1 MLRWLRPLMAWNSEQ
16 RANGLAGS
24 IAFGALGILY
34 LSAPPL
40 PAGSDTVRIAAPKSR
55 ALQLQPAT
63 SPGQALANVP
73 DPSVPV
79 IEISSTREL
88 TPEEA
93 AERTLRTKIARL
105 ERGRDFLQ
113 KVPDY
118 TAQFTKQ
125 ELVAGSLLDEQVIY
139 LKCRH
144 EPFSVY
150 LRWLTGDAGREVL
163 YVDGLNNGS
172 MIVHAGGW
180 KARLPALT
188 ISPDSSLAMAE
199 SRYPVTKA
207 GLLGLVDMSLSV
219 HNEDLVKKNFARCDQ
234 LADQEFDERMC
245 STFVIEYKNAEI
257 SPTYRKSVV
266 LIDNEWHVP
275 LYVRNFGWPGPAQTI
290 DGDLDEAT
298 LIEYYTFTDIQ
309 LRSQLVATDFDRAN
323 EEYRFR

>member
-1 MLRWLRPLMAWNSEQ
+1 MLKWLRRLPTWNQEQ
-16 RANGLAGS
+16 RANGLAGM

-34 LSAPPL
+34 LEAPAL
-40 PAGSDTVRIAAPKSR
+40 PAGSDTVRLTAPKSR
-55 ALQLQPAT
+55 ALQLQPKAV
-63 SPGQALANVP
+63 SPAVAASPETVEA
-73 DPSVPV
+73 
-79 IEISSTREL
+79 IEISTERAL
-88 TPEEA
+88 TPRDL
-93 AERTLRTKIARL
+93 AERTLKSKVARL
-105 ERGRDFLQ
+105 QKGRDFLQ
-113 KVPDY
+113 KMPDY

-125 ELVAGSLLDEQVIY
+125 ELVNDELLEEQTIY

-163 YVDGLNNGS
+163 YVDGQHDGQ

-207 GLLGLVDMSLSV
+207 GLLGIVDQVLAV
-219 HNEDLVKKNFARCDQ
+219 HADDLKQQSFAKCEQ
-234 LADQEFDERMC
+234 LADQEFDGRMC
-245 STFVIEYKNAEI
+245 GTYVVEYKDATA
-257 SPTYRKSVV
+257 SPTYRKSIV

-275 LYVRNFGWPGPAQTI
+275 LYVRNFGWPIAGQAI

-298 LIEYYTFTDIQ
+298 LIEFYTFSEVQFRGQ
-309 LRSQLVATDFDRAN
+309 LAAVDFDRTN